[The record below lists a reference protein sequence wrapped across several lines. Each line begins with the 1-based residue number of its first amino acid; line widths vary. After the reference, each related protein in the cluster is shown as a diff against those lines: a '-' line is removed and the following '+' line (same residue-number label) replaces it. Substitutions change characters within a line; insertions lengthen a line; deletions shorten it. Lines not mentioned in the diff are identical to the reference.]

1 MTRYLSY
8 GQKYPDYGFYCKC
21 FGMII
26 SKVPGL
32 RIKVPELRVL
42 PYDAFIIGEKCI
54 SFVLRIRNICY

>member
-8 GQKYPDYGFYCKC
+8 GQKYPDYWFYCKR
-21 FGMII
+21 FSMIF

-42 PYDAFIIGEKCI
+42 PYDAFIIGENVFPLYCE
-54 SFVLRIRNICY
+54 